1 MQCLSE
7 SIFRCDT
14 AAEISFTNVM
24 AVEGIKV
31 VPTICALLDADDP
44 LFRCISRKVSIQ
56 ELMYLPFVCL
66 EVGAA

>member
-1 MQCLSE
+1 MASD
-7 SIFRCDT
+7 I
-14 AAEISFTNVM
+14 AFTSVM
-24 AVEGIKV
+24 VAEGIKV